1 MAGVAP
7 ELAVAEGSHLERPE
21 RLHSLVRLSEESQP
35 EHAQD
40 DDEQGRADERDEQ
53 LGVDSGRHSADG
65 PDERVVGGAQ
75 QPALRGAGSCVL
87 IRYGVSR
94 PSAQIFS
101 SDVLPTKFVISH
113 WPSIFA
119 TSRLPAVTAATFPV
133 ATSMK

>member
-7 ELAVAEGSHLERPE
+7 ELAVGEGSHLERPE
-21 RLHSLVRLSEESQP
+21 RLHSLVGLSEESQP

-53 LGVDSGRHSADG
+53 LGVDAGGHAADG

-75 QPALRGAGSCVL
+75 QPALRGAGCCVL
-87 IRYGVSR
+87 LRDG
-94 PSAQIFS
+94 SADKC
-101 SDVLPTKFVISH
+101 SDLQLGVLPTKFVISQ

-133 ATSMK
+133 STSMK